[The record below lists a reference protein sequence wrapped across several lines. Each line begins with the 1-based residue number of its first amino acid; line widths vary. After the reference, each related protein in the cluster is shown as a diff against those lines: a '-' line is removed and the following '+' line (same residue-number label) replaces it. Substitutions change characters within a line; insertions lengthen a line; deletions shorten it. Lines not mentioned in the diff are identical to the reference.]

1 MNTAQ
6 TVPKKSKIIID
17 HVGYN
22 VEGVSK
28 ADLGQFSEALYYFN
42 KAIEEDPQNYVA
54 YFNRA
59 SVKMRLGDIEG
70 ARRDFKESEILDLN
84 ENIYT

>member
-1 MNTAQ
+1 MNPAQ
-6 TVPKKSKIIID
+6 SVPKKEKIYID
-17 HVGYN
+17 HFGYN

-28 ADLGQFSEALYYFN
+28 ADLGQFSEALYYFD
-42 KAIEEDPQNYVA
+42 KAIEEDPDNYVA

-70 ARRDFKESEILDLN
+70 ARKDFKESEMLDIN
-84 ENIYT
+84 ENMYI